1 MNALKTKW
9 ARRNSMRTLALL
21 LHRNTN
27 HWQCR
32 EGSLEAAIP
41 LQHPCDTSFAAQLAV
56 DPYGVRAAT
65 YPPLLTYARGY
76 GGGACPDIH
85 GHYLQVS
92 GNATPERGTAGWRQH
107 RTRAESPHTGE
118 EDGLPAQGS
127 HADKRTR

>member
-1 MNALKTKW
+1 MWQNGATRAHLHSFCT
-9 ARRNSMRTLALL
+9 ATLITG
-21 LHRNTN
+21 RVG
-27 HWQCR
+27 R
-32 EGSLEAAIP
+32 EASR
-41 LQHPCDTSFAAQLAV
+41 LQHPYDTSFAAHLAV
-56 DPYGVRAAT
+56 DPYGVKAAT

-85 GHYLQVS
+85 GHYLQVF

-127 HADKRTR
+127 HTDKRTR